1 MGTQIPCKKTQTF
14 TTHADNQPGVQ
25 IQVYEGERP
34 MTKDNHKLGQ
44 FNLEGIA
51 PAPRGTPQIEVTF
64 DVNANGILSVKAVDK
79 ANGKTEEIEIKADT
93 NRLSAEEIQK
103 MVEDA
108 EKYKDEDEKTRQKV
122 NAKNGLESYCFQVKN
137 ILNDDKM
144 KDKLTEEDQKVI
156 GDIVKEGIQFLESN
170 PDAEAAQYEA
180 KQKEMEAKFNPVMQ
194 KIYQQ
199 GAPTGPTENEMRGE
213 APAADNQATVDDL
226 D

>member
-137 ILNDDKM
+137 VLNDDKM

-156 GDIVKEGIQFLESN
+156 DDIFKEGIQFLESN
-170 PDAEAAQYEA
+170 PDAEAASMKPSRRRWKLSLIPSCRRSTSKVLQPD
-180 KQKEMEAKFNPVMQ
+180 Q
-194 KIYQQ
+194 
-199 GAPTGPTENEMRGE
+199 PTL
-213 APAADNQATVDDL
+213 A
-226 D
+226 